1 MTDVSNT
8 HLSQRSFHYIVRGVI
23 RDGKHVLLC
32 KQRTGDYTFLPGGH
46 VEFGESATVALLRE
60 LHEEIGIEGT
70 IGNFLGA
77 IENGWDGEFE
87 ISLVFE
93 VGGTGEVA
101 ARYTPAPGA
110 YSLASIRASSP
121 PRLRAWTP
129 IHRSPANRQ
138 APKGGCWLRRACRPS
153 PK

>member
-93 VGGTGEVA
+93 VENHGLTADTPPQPASEAEAHLEFIWAKADMLAEANILPSVLVSWIEHGGWGST
-101 ARYTPAPGA
+101 
-110 YSLASIRASSP
+110 L
-121 PRLRAWTP
+121 
-129 IHRSPANRQ
+129 
-138 APKGGCWLRRACRPS
+138 
-153 PK
+153 